1 MRPSSVSLAL
11 VLVLAGIESG
21 CQAPA
26 SREPAASAAT
36 GSPVVPDPRDQL
48 ILTTAKIGLPPSG
61 ISPTDLPDPGSPG
74 ANLIATYCAQCHNLP
89 SPGMHSGTDWPSVVR
104 RMWLRME
111 RLPEGFNVQVPD
123 EGGRATMLAYLITNA
138 LKVSGSNLPAGR
150 GRAEFAQVCSRCH
163 ALPDPRVHSSQD
175 WLAVYLRMER
185 NMERMKV
192 SPPTQAQTGEI
203 LTYLQNPV
211 R

>member
-21 CQAPA
+21 CKAPA

-104 RMWLRME
+104 RMWLRINST
-111 RLPEGFNVQVPD
+111 PG
-123 EGGRATMLAYLITNA
+123 
-138 LKVSGSNLPAGR
+138 
-150 GRAEFAQVCSRCH
+150 
-163 ALPDPRVHSSQD
+163 
-175 WLAVYLRMER
+175 
-185 NMERMKV
+185 
-192 SPPTQAQTGEI
+192 
-203 LTYLQNPV
+203 
-211 R
+211 